1 MNVPH
6 PILFLFFLCWWRDY
20 LLNFSEY
27 SLPNSNNP
35 DLINNIEERVWTKA
49 LQESKSLNSKWTQDD
64 LVTAIELVRGGTP
77 IKPAAERCA
86 IPVMTL
92 WRRTKALGMVSSR
105 ASHGRSASRRK
116 QKYSLVS

>member
-1 MNVPH
+1 MTG
-6 PILFLFFLCWWRDY
+6 D
-20 LLNFSEY
+20 LLNFSDH
-27 SLPNSNNP
+27 SLAYNN
-35 DLINNIEERVWTKA
+35 DVVVSAGQKAWMKA

-64 LVTAIELVRGGTP
+64 LVTALELVRGGTP

-105 ASHGRSASRRK
+105 AAHGRSASRRK
-116 QKYSLVS
+116 QKFSFVS